1 MRSSLLLTGSSL
13 AALCFATFAYAQ
25 SSTEF
30 YTYDSLGR
38 LVKVV
43 TEGGNNDTET
53 QSICY
58 DEADN
63 RTQYLANK
71 SDGAVECAHGTGG
84 TPTPTPT
91 PTPPPP
97 PPPPPGNNPPD
108 TTADFVSGTCF
119 STGFTNLLA
128 NDSDPEGHTPLVL
141 TNIVKNSGGS
151 NVTILSGGL
160 VEVIFATS
168 PGNFSHFTYTVE
180 DSLGASSTGELN
192 VQTSTCGG
200 GGLPF

>member
-1 MRSSLLLTGSSL
+1 MRSSLLLAGSSL
-13 AALCFATFAYAQ
+13 ATLCFATFAYAQ
-25 SSTEF
+25 SSTET
-30 YTYDSLGR
+30 YEYDSLGR

-43 TEGGNNDTET
+43 TEGGQNDAET

-63 RTQYLANK
+63 RTQYLANT
-71 SDGAVECAHGTGG
+71 SDGVVECSQGSGG
-84 TPTPTPT
+84 TPTPSPT
-91 PTPPPP
+91 PTPP

-108 TTADFVSGTCF
+108 TTDDFVSGTCS
-119 STGFTNLLA
+119 STGFTNLIA
-128 NDSDPEGHTPLVL
+128 NDSDPENNTPLVL

-151 NVTILSGGL
+151 DVAIISGGL
-160 VEVIFATS
+160 VEVFFAS
-168 PGNFSHFTYTVE
+168 SAGDFSHFTYTVE

-192 VQTSTCGG
+192 VATSTCGG